1 MISSSIPSTSRMTS
15 ILHSPS
21 RLLLPFRVVVFRR
34 WIDDGGEA
42 EVLIV
47 FLHLFFFPFR
57 VSSCCRA
64 SARAHRRQM
73 LCVCVCECVYN
84 PRRSDRACVYVRV
97 NVFVHYS
104 WVSEFHLSSHLF
116 NKTTKKSRL
125 AHGCT
130 PRPRPPPLLCDFSWQ
145 FVSLNVWWHVHL
157 LLLYMCITGYKG
169 VFEHSKHVRF
179 SLVSGWTPCL
189 SFWVGTWAAVSNFFF
204 FVVVIIRPKPSI
216 VRDFQFFPFLLSYLL
231 TVRYFWWAIEEEAK
245 SLCCCCCC
253 WWNLSLFIIW
263 FNQYFF
269 NTFSNQTEKSQSLL
283 LFFKARSNRISI
295 SVYSFSY
302 SLTKKEILKKN
313 AIQLLRGGN

>member
-1 MISSSIPSTSRMTS
+1 
-15 ILHSPS
+15 
-21 RLLLPFRVVVFRR
+21 
-34 WIDDGGEA
+34 
-42 EVLIV
+42 
-47 FLHLFFFPFR
+47 
-57 VSSCCRA
+57 
-64 SARAHRRQM
+64 
-73 LCVCVCECVYN
+73 
-84 PRRSDRACVYVRV
+84 
-97 NVFVHYS
+97 
-104 WVSEFHLSSHLF
+104 
-116 NKTTKKSRL
+116 
-125 AHGCT
+125 
-130 PRPRPPPLLCDFSWQ
+130 
-145 FVSLNVWWHVHL
+145 VHL

-204 FVVVIIRPKPSI
+204 FVVIRPKPSI
-216 VRDFQFFPFLLSYLL
+216 VRDFQFFPFSLSYLL

-253 WWNLSLFIIW
+253 WWWNLSLFIIW

-302 SLTKKEILKKN
+302 SLTKKEILKKKCHSIIEGRKLN
-313 AIQLLRGGN
+313 FWLFVIHVTRSIFLRLSDVINSIFPPFFVLCITTHKSCCCCCCWRTFENFRLFSQLGRAEKFKFCFKT